1 LTWFNFEDGSRAF
14 VEEIWS
20 GNSAHKC
27 EIAFFGNRF
36 GDPTAGLRLQHQFNP
51 TLSGA
56 DGEPQLLLPTKMDI
70 EVYRGDTLTIQ
81 TLCTASD
88 NVNAV
93 LQVFYEN
100 LPGAK
105 QRLTSWEA
113 IQGNIER
120 TLAVEVTVTPGTT
133 GNYGTAVA
141 INANDDRLVGDDDY
155 AILGLVTDQPVLSI
169 GIKGP
174 DTGQYRIAVPGH
186 WNSRVASNWFVEQ
199 SAWRNQPRIP
209 VINALNKASTFLDG
223 LSSANACA
231 TKVSVIVA
239 QLRSR
244 MAG

>member
-1 LTWFNFEDGSRAF
+1 MPPLLTSVGAFKQSCTGSAFASDPLAACTGDSLTWFNFEDGSRAF

-105 QRLTSWEA
+105 QRLT
-113 IQGNIER
+113 
-120 TLAVEVTVTPGTT
+120 
-133 GNYGTAVA
+133 
-141 INANDDRLVGDDDY
+141 
-155 AILGLVTDQPVLSI
+155 
-169 GIKGP
+169 
-174 DTGQYRIAVPGH
+174 
-186 WNSRVASNWFVEQ
+186 
-199 SAWRNQPRIP
+199 
-209 VINALNKASTFLDG
+209 
-223 LSSANACA
+223 
-231 TKVSVIVA
+231 
-239 QLRSR
+239 
-244 MAG
+244 